1 MADPTFRLERFID
14 GHDESSTFP
23 IGYRLN
29 IYNHDHGRWPGKYTI
44 SGQVYG
50 ISNRRKTFFDT
61 GNYDAEDVLR
71 QSEYVT
77 VIDYWSWHDGQRVE
91 TEYADPNREI
101 KLDSESGNFFA
112 YCETMTAIDG
122 IKKTFDKWLHENIF
136 RLKFGL
142 GYIR

>member
-1 MADPTFRLERFID
+1 MVDPKFRLERFID
-14 GHDESSTFP
+14 GHDESSVSP

-29 IYNHDHGRWPGKYTI
+29 IFERGDETGKYTI

-50 ISNRRKTFFDT
+50 ISDRPVPFF
-61 GNYDAEDVLR
+61 GGSNYDAEDVLR

-77 VIDYWSWHDGQRVE
+77 VIDYWSWRDGQRVD
-91 TEYADPNREI
+91 TEYVDPNREI

-112 YCETMTAIDG
+112 YCETLTAIDG

-136 RLKFGL
+136 RPKFGL
-142 GYIR
+142 GYNR